1 MVFIQARNM
10 GKIKRMDQVKSIIRS
25 YLSSKSIKSTARQL
39 KMSKNTVRTY
49 LRRAQAHSEDISS
62 LLELE
67 DEAFHQIFYEDENAK
82 SNREAVFTE
91 KVDYWIKEL
100 RRIGVTRH
108 LLWEE
113 YRREYPDGYGYSQ
126 FCERLKREKGYSDLS
141 LALDHKPGEEMMLD
155 FAGKKMRWV
164 DVPSGQVYECE
175 ILIAVFPYSQYTF
188 AIALDSQKIENFI
201 HGLNQA
207 LLFFGG
213 LPKAIL
219 SDNLKAYVSKPDRYE
234 PDFTQLCEQLA
245 AHYQVDLQATRVGK
259 PKDKASVENAVS
271 QAYRR
276 IYAPLRNDLFHSME
290 QLNEAI
296 GKQLNEHNGKAYQ
309 KKQGCRQSVFQ
320 LTERPVMRDLPS
332 DLFEIKHITTAKIQN
347 NYHVFLGEEK
357 NYYSV
362 PFQYCGQ
369 RAEVLYS
376 STVVEVFLKGRRIA
390 IHQRLPGRGT
400 YLYQTKAE
408 HMPRNHQEWKQA
420 QGYDGEYFLNQARK
434 IGPATHW
441 AMQHILCSRIHEEQS
456 YKSCLGTIK
465 LADKYS
471 AERLENAAKRCEA
484 VQKTSY
490 RMLKRILELKLDQ
503 QTQQAQQIALPF
515 HDNIRGAQHY
525 Q

>member
-1 MVFIQARNM
+1 
-10 GKIKRMDQVKSIIRS
+10 MDQVKTIIQT
-25 YLSSKSIKSTARQL
+25 YLVSNSIKATARQL
-39 KMSKNTVRTY
+39 KISKNTVRSY
-49 LRRAQAHSEDISS
+49 VRRAKDCGEDLSK

-67 DEAFHQIFYEDENAK
+67 DEVFHRIFYEGPTAIN
-82 SNREAVFTE
+82 SREDLFSQ
-91 KVDYWIKEL
+91 KVEYWIKEL
-100 RRIGVTRH
+100 RRTGVTRY

-126 FCERLKREKGYSDLS
+126 FCERLKREKGRGDLS
-141 LALDHKPGEEMMLD
+141 LALDHNPGEVMMLD
-155 FAGKKMRWV
+155 FAGKKLRWV
-164 DVPSGQVYECE
+164 DLGTAEVHECE

-188 AIALDSQKIENFI
+188 ALGLASQKIEDFI

-207 LLFFGG
+207 FLFFGA
-213 LPKAIL
+213 LPKVIL
-219 SDNLKAYVSKPDRYE
+219 SDNLKAYVNKPDRYE
-234 PDFTQLCEQLA
+234 PTFTQLCEQLA

-259 PKDKASVENAVS
+259 PKDKASVENAVA
-271 QAYRR
+271 QTYRR
-276 IYAPLRNDLFHSME
+276 IYAPLRNELFHSLE
-290 QLNEAI
+290 QLNEVI
-296 GKQLNEHNGKAYQ
+296 STQLGQHNAKPYQ
-309 KKQGCRQSVFQ
+309 KKQGCRKSVFQ
-320 LTERPVMRDLPS
+320 DDELPQMRELPS
-332 DLFEIKHITTAKIQN
+332 ELFEIKKITTAKIQN

-369 RAEVLYS
+369 RAEVLYTS
-376 STVVEVFLKGRRIA
+376 KIVEIYLKGRRIA
-390 IHQRLPGRGT
+390 IHQRLPGRDT

-441 AMQHILCSRIHEEQS
+441 AIQHILCSRIYQEQS
-456 YKSCLGTIK
+456 YKSCLGTLK

-471 AERLENAAKRCEA
+471 AERLENAAKRCEI

-490 RMLKRILELKLDQ
+490 RMLKRILQLNLDK
-503 QTQQAQQIALPF
+503 QAAQAKQMSLPF
-515 HDNIRGAQHY
+515 HDNIRGPQHY